1 MSVLLGAGLEDK
13 RVLVAGAAGGIGTA
27 VATMFAEVGAR
38 VAAHDLHQEQVD
50 SLVGGLPGDGHL
62 ALAADL
68 RKPTAAQALIEQV
81 HDIHV
86 LVNVAAVA
94 VRRNEVGEVNQE
106 EFDFQQEINL
116 RGAFFL
122 SREAAEAMRRRGDG
136 GRIINFS
143 SQGWWTGGFGGTVV
157 YSATKGGVVSMTRGM
172 ARTYAAHGVLFNCIA
187 PGAVDTPMLTTG
199 LSEEAYRSFMA
210 QIPLGRIAQPRELA
224 AVALFLASDHASYIT
239 GATVNV
245 SGGQL
250 MY

>member
-1 MSVLLGAGLEDK
+1 MSVEFGAGLEGQG
-13 RVLVAGAAGGIGTA
+13 VLVAGAAGGIGRA

-38 VAAHDLHQEQVD
+38 VAAHDLHQSQVD
-50 SLVGGLPGDGHL
+50 SLVERLPGDGHL

-68 RKPTAAQALIEQV
+68 RDPAAVRRLIDQV
-81 HDIHV
+81 GDIRA

-94 VRRNEVGEVNQE
+94 VRRGDVGEIDQA

-122 SREAAEAMRRRGDG
+122 SREAAEAMRRHGQG
-136 GRIINFS
+136 GRVINFS

-157 YSATKGGVVSMTRGM
+157 YAATKGGIVSMTRGL
-172 ARTYAAHGVLFNCIA
+172 ARTYAPHGVLFNCIA

-199 LSEEAYRSFMA
+199 LSEEAYRSFVA

-224 AVALFLASDHASYIT
+224 AVAVFLASDHASYIT
-239 GATVNV
+239 GATINV